1 LRVSSEFASVGMSLA
16 AATCW
21 GVADF
26 LGANASKRTSVT
38 GVVAAMYGTGLVIL
52 MSIAVATREKIPPWT
67 ALGWGALAGVIGAV
81 GLVALYGALS
91 VGKMGINAPV
101 AAVIGAALPIFVG
114 IFSEGLPRIVQISGF
129 LLALIALWL
138 LARPGEA
145 GEGTPKGLGL
155 AIIAG
160 VFTGL
165 FLVVIR
171 LASATAVFWPIA
183 TARVTSTGTLLLI
196 GAFGSRPWLPS
207 RRVLPI
213 IISAGALDA
222 FGNVFFIA
230 AAQRGR
236 LDIAAVLSSLY
247 PAVTIALAALFLRER
262 MTRLQTVGIAAA
274 LVAIPLIA
282 R

>member
-1 LRVSSEFASVGMSLA
+1 MSLA

-26 LGANASKRTSVT
+26 VGGNASKRTPVT
-38 GVVAAMYGTGLVIL
+38 GVVAGMYGTGLIIL
-52 MSIAVATREKIPPWT
+52 TSIALIRGEALPPWPQ
-67 ALGWGALAGVIGAV
+67 LGWGALAGVIGAI
-81 GLVALYGALS
+81 GLTALYGALS

-101 AAVIGAALPIFVG
+101 AAVIGAALPIFFG
-114 IFSEGLPRIVQISGF
+114 IFSEGLPRVVQISGF
-129 LLALIALWL
+129 LLALAALWL
-138 LARPGEA
+138 LAKPSQA

-160 VFTGL
+160 IFTGL

-171 LASATAVFWPIA
+171 LASTMALFWPIA
-183 TARVTSTGTLLLI
+183 TARVTSTVTLLLI
-196 GAFGSRPWLPS
+196 GLLGSRPWLPS
-207 RRVLPI
+207 RRVLPLVI
-213 IISAGALDA
+213 FAGALDG
-222 FGNVFFIA
+222 FGNVFFMA

-247 PAVTIALAALFLRER
+247 PAVTIALAALILRER
-262 MTRLQTVGIAAA
+262 MTRLQTVGVAAA